1 VMRVQSELGE
11 DRPSLALV
19 ARVLGVPRS
28 TVYYHPQR
36 RKAPELDE
44 LLSARIKGIIE
55 RYPRYG
61 YRRVHAVLRNRD
73 RLAVNRKKVQRILQR
88 RGWIVHRRPAGKRP
102 RAQGLP
108 SAVALPNRLWA
119 TDMAHLFCGQ
129 EGWCHLALVIDCGD
143 RELIGWRLSRSGKAT
158 IAEAALEDA
167 LIQRFGLLRKA
178 PRPLTL
184 RSDNGLVFT
193 SKRYRATARLYGLHQ
208 EFITL
213 YTPEQ
218 NGVMERFIRSLKEE
232 CVWLHRFENLEHA
245 RKGIGNWIEEYNTER
260 PHQELQY
267 LPPRLWSERW
277 GAS

>member
-1 VMRVQSELGE
+1 MRVQSELGE

-61 YRRVHAVLRNRD
+61 YRRV
-73 RLAVNRKKVQRILQR
+73 QRIMQR
-88 RGWIVHRRPAGKRP
+88 KGWIVHRHPVGKRP

-108 SAVALPNRLWA
+108 SVAPSSNTLWA

-143 RELIGWRLSRSGKAT
+143 RELLGWRLSHSGKAT

-178 PRPLTL
+178 PRPLAL

-208 EFITL
+208 EFITP

-232 CVWLHRFENLEHA
+232 CVWLHRFENLENA
-245 RKGIGNWIEEYNTER
+245 RKVIGNWIEHYNTER

-277 GAS
+277 GTS

>member
-1 VMRVQSELGE
+1 VIRVRGKFDT
-11 DRPSLALV
+11 DRAPSMALV

-44 LLSARIKGIIE
+44 ILSARIKGIIE
-55 RYPRYG
+55 
-61 YRRVHAVLRNRD
+61 
-73 RLAVNRKKVQRILQR
+73 KKVQRIMQR

-108 SAVALPNRLWA
+108 SAVPLPNRLWA

-143 RELIGWRLSRSGKAT
+143 RELIGWRLSRSGKAS

-193 SKRYRATARLYGLHQ
+193 SKRYRATARLASSRSSSC
-208 EFITL
+208 
-213 YTPEQ
+213 P
-218 NGVMERFIRSLKEE
+218 IRRS
-232 CVWLHRFENLEHA
+232 RTA
-245 RKGIGNWIEEYNTER
+245 
-260 PHQELQY
+260 
-267 LPPRLWSERW
+267 
-277 GAS
+277 